1 MKRNLLCAGLLLCSA
16 LAAAGPVDFDKA
28 FEACT
33 EIEKQIER
41 PTFADRSYLI
51 TDFGARPGTP
61 DAPCHEAINRA
72 ISGITPMDSAVAM
85 AGNQQY
91 TLEELDRFG
100 VFVIMHV
107 HNMNVCDENK
117 LLDDYNDYVIER
129 NMDYSQAF
137 DYIIR
142 RYIDDCRALENNP
155 KSKWYGVEGG
165 KPVRI
170 VLCTYWHDARV
181 VYNES
186 VRRLAERWKEYA
198 CLCEF
203 DENIGFSKDDPD
215 SDTGEQI
222 SLIYAQNGINDT
234 EIIDGVTYGWH
245 PTRGE
250 DAEIQLRM
258 AKIFA
263 DTLKDN
269 YGL

>member
-1 MKRNLLCAGLLLCSA
+1 MLRVIRFIFASAALLFASCRNDIALTYSSA
-16 LAAAGPVDFDKA
+16 SGVVYMIGASIASPPNTWFETGCGMLGVEAMNQAVSGTMPVDSAMAMAAGREYTTVELDDFD
-28 FEACT
+28 
-33 EIEKQIER
+33 I
-41 PTFADRSYLI
+41 
-51 TDFGARPGTP
+51 
-61 DAPCHEAINRA
+61 
-72 ISGITPMDSAVAM
+72 
-85 AGNQQY
+85 
-91 TLEELDRFG
+91 
-100 VFVIMHV
+100 FVIMHV
-107 HNMNVCDENK
+107 HDMDVCDESK

-234 EIIDGVTYGWH
+234 EVIDGVTYGWH

>member
-1 MKRNLLCAGLLLCSA
+1 MKRILAAMCAVSA
-16 LAAAGPVDFDKA
+16 LFFSSCDNDLGH
-28 FEACT
+28 
-33 EIEKQIER
+33 
-41 PTFADRSYLI
+41 SSSS
-51 TDFGARPGTP
+51 DFGAIYMIGASIAYPENTWFETGCGMLG
-61 DAPCHEAINRA
+61 AEAINRA
-72 ISGITPMDSAVAM
+72 VSGTMPVDSVIAM
-85 AGNQQY
+85 STGQEY

-100 VFVIMHV
+100 IFVIMHV
-107 HNMNVCDENK
+107 HNLEVCDESK

-215 SDTGEQI
+215 PDTGEQI

-234 EIIDGVTYGWH
+234 EVIDGVTYGWH

>member
-1 MKRNLLCAGLLLCSA
+1 MKRLPLLLCAVTA
-16 LAAAGPVDFDKA
+16 LFFSSCDTASSG
-28 FEACT
+28 
-33 EIEKQIER
+33 
-41 PTFADRSYLI
+41 SSSSG
-51 TDFGARPGTP
+51 FGAVYMVGASIAYPENTWFETG
-61 DAPCHEAINRA
+61 CGMLGLEAINRA
-72 ISGITPMDSAVAM
+72 VSGTMPVDTVMAM
-85 AGNQQY
+85 AAGNEY
-91 TLEELDRFG
+91 SLEELDRSE

-107 HNMNVCDENK
+107 HDMEVCNESK

-155 KSKWYGVEGG
+155 ESKWYGVEGG

-170 VLCTYWHDARV
+170 MLCTYWHDARV
-181 VYNES
+181 TYNES

-198 CLCEF
+198 CLCKF
-203 DENIGFSKDDPD
+203 DENIGFSKDAPDPE
-215 SDTGEQI
+215 TGEQI

-234 EIIDGVTYGWH
+234 EVIDGVTYGWH